1 SCFLFNFIIDY
12 ILVLYFSVAFFISF
26 IFSCFGLGF
35 YCFIQRFLLAFC
47 LSFFI
52 VFNGLIT
59 RIGMFYFVLYSITI
73 FSFLGFYPYIISAR

>member
-35 YCFIQRFLLAFC
+35 IVLLFYCLRKRKERVISLIKGVKKLRLLTT
-47 LSFFI
+47 SI
-52 VFNGLIT
+52 LIKIEKAPT
-59 RIGMFYFVLYSITI
+59 PLNS
-73 FSFLGFYPYIISAR
+73 